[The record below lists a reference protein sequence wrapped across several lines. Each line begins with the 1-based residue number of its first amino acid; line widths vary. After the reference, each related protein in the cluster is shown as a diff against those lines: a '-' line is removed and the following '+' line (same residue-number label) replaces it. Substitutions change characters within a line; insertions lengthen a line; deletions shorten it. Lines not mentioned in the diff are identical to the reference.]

1 MPLEG
6 AMPNS
11 DSPPPKHPTL
21 ELVVEAIAAW
31 VNKYRETLADTGRL
45 SKCSP
50 DEVNQIAKDIGVSS
64 SQLQN
69 VVAKGPGAADLLR
82 KMLVALHVD
91 PDVVAQSDLA
101 VMRDLQRLCAACGHK
116 GRCRHELAAGTAAEH
131 FHEFC
136 PNSYTLDSLFPEKAA
151 AARH

>member
-1 MPLEG
+1 
-6 AMPNS
+6 MPNS

-21 ELVVEAIAAW
+21 ELVVEAIAGW

-45 SKCSP
+45 SQCSP
-50 DEVNQIAKDIGVSS
+50 DEVNQIAKDIGVSV

-69 VVAKGPGAADLLR
+69 IVAKGPGAADLLR

-91 PDVVAQSDLA
+91 PDVIAQSDPA
-101 VMRDLQRLCAACGHK
+101 VMRDLQRLCAACDHK

-131 FHEFC
+131 FHDFC
-136 PNSYTLDSLFPEKAA
+136 PNAYTLDALFEEKTEA
-151 AARH
+151 HH